1 MLELSKKKR
10 NVVIAFE
17 RGFRVEKDGSVIGVK
32 GNPLKFN
39 KIGGAYPYYFFSMRN
54 KGERI
59 MVPVHMLCAYQKY
72 GEMALKCECVRH
84 LDGNSLN
91 NAHNNIAIGTLSEN
105 TMDIPEDVRRKRATK
120 ASHSYMMKWN
130 AKDVETINEYHSK
143 RQ

>member
-1 MLELSKKKR
+1 
-10 NVVIAFE
+10 
-17 RGFRVEKDGSVIGVK
+17 
-32 GNPLKFN
+32 
-39 KIGGAYPYYFFSMRN
+39 
-54 KGERI
+54 

-130 AKDVETINEYHSK
+130 AKDVETIKEYHSK
-143 RQ
+143 GHSYKKTMEVFDISSKGTLYYILNKR